1 MVETIPKSENL
12 FSDGSFPKKE
22 EGEFIM
28 KRLMLVAAAL
38 LLGASSAFAGNGF
51 GDGSRVSHYV
61 IGHSGNVASD
71 QFKGN
76 GTDKA
81 YFYRGDGSV
90 EDSYYPGRHLNSP
103 VSRHGVSDQE
113 MHNFGDGSP
122 VNHNM

>member
-51 GDGSRVSHYV
+51 GDGSRVNHYV
-61 IGHSGNVASD
+61 IGHADNVPSD

-76 GTDKA
+76 GKDKA

-90 EDSYYPGRHLNSP
+90 EDSYYPGRHL
-103 VSRHGVSDQE
+103 HGVSDQE